1 MCPDMGTQ
9 QLNIQLC
16 WLFSHKSE
24 FPSSTGGKLQPLGRN
39 SELLDM
45 VPKYNWNRQP
55 GPETITDS
63 QQTEYLHKCIF
74 QDTKLKCDIGSCGT
88 VLKEGK

>member
-1 MCPDMGTQ
+1 M
-9 QLNIQLC
+9 
-16 WLFSHKSE
+16 
-24 FPSSTGGKLQPLGRN
+24 
-39 SELLDM
+39 
-45 VPKYNWNRQP
+45 

-74 QDTKLKCDIGSCGT
+74 QDTKLKCGIGSCGA